1 MSRPTATRR
10 RRGTTLLALA
20 LAGAVAGV
28 LPAGAQAADR
38 GDTADAA
45 APRTT
50 ASGTLRVAHANLKFK
65 MSGAQFAADLAQVV
79 SSRPDV
85 VSLNEVSRR
94 TPAQLAT
101 RGYASF
107 MPREKG
113 NGNAVLWR
121 TDRFTRVAGGYRV
134 LVEKGPLKY
143 DANRLA
149 TWAVLRSTTGGEV
162 SLVSTHHMQNP
173 AKFGPDKPLRQRLYA
188 QGMQR
193 IDALVTELSRRGPV
207 FVAGDFNSQFRHD
220 DAWGPRRTL
229 APAGLVSAMET
240 RGVVPTHDGGG
251 VIDYVFAPRATT
263 TATAQRVTSLRSDH
277 KLIVNDFRFAAPTT
291 RGR

>member
-1 MSRPTATRR
+1 MNRPALTRR
-10 RRGTTLLALA
+10 RRGTTLLTLA
-20 LAGAVAGV
+20 LAGTVAGL
-28 LPAGAQAADR
+28 LPAGAQAAD
-38 GDTADAA
+38 GATAT
-45 APRTT
+45 PPPT
-50 ASGTLRVAHANLKFK
+50 ASGTIRVAHANLQFK
-65 MSGAQFAADLAQVV
+65 MSDARFAADLAQVV
-79 SSRPDV
+79 SSGPDV

-94 TPAQLAT
+94 TQARLTP
-101 RGYASF
+101 RGYEAF

-121 TDRFTRVAGGYRV
+121 TDRFTRVDGGYRV
-134 LVEKGPLKY
+134 LVEKGPLRY

-173 AKFGPDKPLRQRLYA
+173 AKYGPDKPLRQRLYR
-188 QGMQR
+188 QGMER
-193 IDALVTELSRRGPV
+193 IAALVTELSARGPV

-229 APAGLVSAMET
+229 APVGLTSAMET
-240 RGVVPTHDGGG
+240 RGIVPTHDGGG
-251 VIDYVFAPRATT
+251 VIDYVFAPKAAA
-263 TATAQRVTSLRSDH
+263 TATAQKVTNLRSDH
-277 KLIVNDFRFAAPTT
+277 KLLVNDFRFTGASA